1 MTTTVINNYN
11 TTIMAPMTNGVN
23 MPMPMAGEQQ
33 SVTTVSLDLSNPL
46 AIKGTIRVES
56 LSGDPEVLVRF
67 GG

>member
-23 MPMPMAGEQQ
+23 MPMAGEQQ